1 MSLIPFRGK
10 QSGPIAEPPS
20 LAALRS
26 EIDRLFDSFVRGP
39 LSSVEWP
46 FGGEGK
52 WAPAVDVAEDED
64 MLTIRAEVPG
74 VEPDDL
80 SVTLLGNQLVL
91 SGEKKESTERKQK
104 GFVQS
109 ESRYGSFRR
118 TVTLPEEVDAEKVEA
133 QCANGVLTVTLRK
146 IKPTPPKRIEV
157 KGPPS
162 GPATRTSS

>member
-10 QSGPIAEPPS
+10 QSRPIAEPSS

-39 LSSVEWP
+39 LGSVEWP

-64 MLTIRAEVPG
+64 ALTIRAEVPG

-80 SVTLLGNQLVL
+80 SVTLLGNQLVV
-91 SGEKKESTERKQK
+91 SGEKKESTERKEK
-104 GFVQS
+104 GFAQS

-118 TVTLPEEVDAEKVEA
+118 TVSLPEEVDAEKVEA
-133 QCANGVLTVTLRK
+133 HCANGVLTIKLKK

-157 KGPPS
+157 KAPPS
-162 GPATRTSS
+162 GPAKRTSS

>member
-10 QSGPIAEPPS
+10 QREPVAEPSS
-20 LAALRS
+20 LAALRT
-26 EIDRLFDSFVRGP
+26 EVDRLFDSYVRGP
-39 LSSVEWP
+39 LGSVEWP

-64 MLTIRAEVPG
+64 ALTIRAEVPG

-80 SVTLLGNQLVL
+80 SVTLLGNQLVV
-91 SGEKKESTERKQK
+91 SGEKKESTERKEK
-104 GFVQS
+104 GFAQS

-133 QCANGVLTVTLRK
+133 HCANGVLTIKLKK

-157 KGPPS
+157 KAPPS
-162 GPATRTSS
+162 GPAKRTSS